1 LTPSTLTMI
10 MACIDQQKGDFT
22 VNDITSLA
30 NLSHVSVR
38 KYLRYLEDKQVIEM
52 RLEYGTVGRPT
63 AFYRKK

>member
-1 LTPSTLTMI
+1 M
-10 MACIDQQKGDFT
+10 
-22 VNDITSLA
+22 NDITSLA